1 MRSLLFA
8 VTILGL
14 ALIHFLHSSEAQIQ
28 WNTLFFDD
36 FDRPN
41 GPLGINYTSIDQYP
55 TPSILNG
62 MACGN
67 NHNATLVV
75 EQYDQLSK
83 GFYIR
88 VSFSFQTNA
97 SSDFEGYALAHT
109 TSNETVAAGCDGGF
123 SNSSGP
129 CWCKPNVGIIFNGNS
144 TSSNLV
150 QTQLGVA
157 FFFQAIFF
165 RDSVTF
171 TLFDFTA
178 VQLETV
184 SMANTKFS
192 PFPQFFGFV
201 LGRRYLSY
209 ACLDD
214 FRLEMG
220 S

>member
-8 VTILGL
+8 FILGL

-28 WNTLFFDD
+28 WTTLFFDD

-41 GPLGINYTSIDQYP
+41 GPLGINYTSIFHQP
-55 TPSILNG
+55 PPSILNG

-67 NHNATLVV
+67 SQNAALVV
-75 EQYDQLSK
+75 QQYDQLSK

-97 SSDFEGYALAHT
+97 SNDFEGYALAQT
-109 TSNETVAAGCDGGF
+109 TSNETVVAGCDGGF
-123 SNSSGP
+123 SNSSAP
-129 CWCKPNVGIIFNGNS
+129 SWCTPSVHIILHGNS
-144 TSSNLV
+144 TSSKMV
-150 QTQLGVA
+150 RTQLGVA
-157 FFFQAIFF
+157 YFFQAIFY
-165 RDSVTF
+165 RDSITF
-171 TLFDFTA
+171 TLFDFSA
-178 VQLETV
+178 AQLGTV

-192 PFPQFFGFV
+192 PFPQFLGFV
-201 LGRRYLSY
+201 LGRNDFSY